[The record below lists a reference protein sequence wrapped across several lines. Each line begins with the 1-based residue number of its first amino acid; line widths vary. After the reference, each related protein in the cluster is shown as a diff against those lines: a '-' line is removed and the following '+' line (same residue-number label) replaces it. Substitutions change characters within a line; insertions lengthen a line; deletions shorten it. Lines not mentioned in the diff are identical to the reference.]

1 MNEQN
6 NNKKANKLCL
16 ISLACA
22 VGPWLLWAITDKLQ
36 EVAGIGEIFRILCNV
51 VSSLSGFGWLAA
63 IVLMIYVRVKYP
75 KNVFGIILMVLYI
88 IAIIVTIL
96 FFIFIYIMCSTCV
109 GGFDSCITEIQGCDS

>member
-22 VGPWLLWAITDKLQ
+22 VGPWLLLVITDKLQ

-109 GGFDSCITEIQGCDS
+109 GGFDSCITEIRGCDS

>member
-1 MNEQN
+1 MNEQK
-6 NNKKANKLCL
+6 NNKQANKLCL

-22 VGPWLLWAITDKLQ
+22 VGPWLLWMITDKLQ

-51 VSSLSGFGWLAA
+51 LNALSGFGWLAA

-109 GGFDSCITEIQGCDS
+109 GGLDSCITEIQGCDS